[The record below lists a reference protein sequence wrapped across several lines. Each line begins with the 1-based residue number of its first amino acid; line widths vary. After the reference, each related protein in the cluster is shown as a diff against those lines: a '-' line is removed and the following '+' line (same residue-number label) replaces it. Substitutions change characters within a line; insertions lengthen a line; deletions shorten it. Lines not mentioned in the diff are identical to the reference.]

1 MNETHL
7 LPFLCLF
14 FVCPFN
20 RYQPRDEFDFDE
32 DDYGNGNRER
42 HQPLLHFTEDRDD
55 LGSPG
60 SSKKNKRKAKKKGK
74 QYESIRSKYYE
85 DV

>member
-1 MNETHL
+1 MTGKLTFISLSLSLSIGFSLDFL
-7 LPFLCLF
+7 LSP
-14 FVCPFN
+14 PA
-20 RYQPRDEFDFDE
+20 